1 MDIVIGII
9 FISLIGTLL
18 HFMYEWSG
26 HNKVVSLFAA
36 VNESTWEHIKIA
48 LTPTFIWTLYDG
60 AVYGLNQNYFIAKTA
75 SLLVIILLIP
85 LLFYTYQIFT
95 KKSVLWIDIIIFYL
109 AIISSTLIFKYLI
122 NITTLPFYLT
132 YISVIV
138 LFIIFGFYMVLTLLP
153 IKNFLFKDPIT
164 NKYGIKGHSHHGHKE
179 KNNKNVF

>member
-75 SLLVIILLIP
+75 SLLVIILL
-85 LLFYTYQIFT
+85 
-95 KKSVLWIDIIIFYL
+95 VIDIL
-109 AIISSTLIFKYLI
+109 LIFAPG
-122 NITTLPFYLT
+122 ITSEDYGEKTFY
-132 YISVIV
+132 IRCRDI
-138 LFIIFGFYMVLTLLP
+138 GR
-153 IKNFLFKDPIT
+153 
-164 NKYGIKGHSHHGHKE
+164 
-179 KNNKNVF
+179 

>member
-95 KKSVLWIDIIIFYL
+95 KK
-109 AIISSTLIFKYLI
+109 
-122 NITTLPFYLT
+122 
-132 YISVIV
+132 
-138 LFIIFGFYMVLTLLP
+138 
-153 IKNFLFKDPIT
+153 
-164 NKYGIKGHSHHGHKE
+164 
-179 KNNKNVF
+179 